1 MIETEEKRNEFRGLY
16 ESVHSLSTTNALGL
30 FSEEIKAQ
38 EALEH
43 SEHSE
48 VSHHTAG
55 LQEQPSHGS
64 QLRIYRGQLESL
76 ISDSPTIDIHL
87 PEPK

>member
-1 MIETEEKRNEFRGLY
+1 MKERLIETEEKRNEFQGLY
-16 ESVHSLSTTNALGL
+16 ESVHSLSTADALGL

-48 VSHHTAG
+48 VSY
-55 LQEQPSHGS
+55 GS
-64 QLRIYRGQLESL
+64 QLRNYRGQLESL
-76 ISDSPTIDIHL
+76 ISDSPAIDIHL
-87 PEPK
+87 PQPK